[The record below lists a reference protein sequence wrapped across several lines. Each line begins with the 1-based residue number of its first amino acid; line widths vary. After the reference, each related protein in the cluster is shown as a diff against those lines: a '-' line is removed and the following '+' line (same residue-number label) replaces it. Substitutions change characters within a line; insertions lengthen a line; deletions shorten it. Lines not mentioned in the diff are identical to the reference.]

1 MNIVRR
7 ISFLSVVLMGLIVL
21 GGCNSEGSS
30 EANTENDYEI
40 NIGWQPSVE
49 VPFYTAQE
57 KNLFEENG
65 ISPEFLKFT
74 AGPPMFAAL
83 NSGDVDV
90 TYMGTPPA
98 VTALAED
105 LPVSVIAV
113 EVDASNGE
121 GLVVHPDSG
130 IESLDDLKG
139 KKISVLRGSSSEYAL
154 MAALT
159 QNGLTEDDLTILSF
173 DVSTIIPAFEKKE
186 VDGVWVWDPW
196 VTKLETAGGVKIVT
210 NKDVGIGAAGVWVA
224 RDEWIENNPEAVK
237 AFIKSLGDANG
248 IVEEDS
254 SLAVSSIQKKLEIEE
269 HEAETILNHSIFP
282 TISEMWDKDYQFS
295 LNPEALDKGEGMA
308 QVMGDLAEFLAEKGQ
323 IVKVPD
329 IVEGIDGSIVE
340 ELQE

>member
-1 MNIVRR
+1 M
-7 ISFLSVVLMGLIVL
+7 
-21 GGCNSEGSS
+21 
-30 EANTENDYEI
+30 
-40 NIGWQPSVE
+40 
-49 VPFYTAQE
+49 
-57 KNLFEENG
+57 
-65 ISPEFLKFT
+65 
-74 AGPPMFAAL
+74 
-83 NSGDVDV
+83 
-90 TYMGTPPA
+90 
-98 VTALAED
+98 
-105 LPVSVIAV
+105 
-113 EVDASNGE
+113 
-121 GLVVHPDSG
+121 
-130 IESLDDLKG
+130 
-139 KKISVLRGSSSEYAL
+139 
-154 MAALT
+154 
-159 QNGLTEDDLTILSF
+159 
-173 DVSTIIPAFEKKE
+173 
-186 VDGVWVWDPW
+186 
-196 VTKLETAGGVKIVT
+196 TKLETAGGVKIVT